1 MMDGVRTVPGPGL
14 DGGMAAI
21 LIICGGKRVNI
32 GAAAELA
39 NLPAKTIRYYEDI
52 RLITPERADNG
63 YRSYSASDIERLRF
77 LQRAR
82 GLGFS
87 IEECRQLVSLYQD
100 TNRASAEVRSIASA
114 KIIEIDAKI
123 EQLVGMRKTLSALVS
138 ECRGN
143 SEPKCAIID
152 ELSGKDAT

>member
-1 MMDGVRTVPGPGL
+1 M
-14 DGGMAAI
+14 
-21 LIICGGKRVNI
+21 NI

-52 RLITPERADNG
+52 RLIKPERAENG
-63 YRSYSASDIERLRF
+63 YRFYSQSDVERLRF

-87 IEECRQLVSLYQD
+87 VEECRLLVSLYQD
-100 TNRASAEVRSIASA
+100 DNRASAEVKSIASA

-123 EQLVGMRKTLSALVS
+123 DQLGGMRKTLSSLVS

-143 SEPKCAIID
+143 NEPKCAIID